1 MRKLVLAAALGL
13 TAIGHVPAAAATV
26 HVEWRGLAGGTDLW
40 HYFGMGDQLVD
51 APTVLKFSFR
61 TDIPGTYASDGSTYA
76 GVNGYGPQYP
86 PEGTLNASPG
96 NAVITIN
103 GISKTIDGL
112 YWSYFNKVR
121 ETPWMNLEAYAED
134 FGASGSY
141 SYGGSAYLL
150 ARFPAAGHSVALD
163 ETMWL
168 AGFCCGRLAGHFQWA
183 DYDAATDTGT
193 SFDIGFGDGILLVH
207 PGVPEPQSW
216 ALLIAGFGFIGL
228 AQRAARRRKIAAAGA
243 NFSTQVLEG
252 R

>member
-51 APTVLKFSFR
+51 VPTVLKFSFR

-243 NFSTQVLEG
+243 NVSTQVLEG

>member
-51 APTVLKFSFR
+51 VPTVLKFSFR
-61 TDIPGTYASDGSTYA
+61 TDIPGTYASDGTTYA
-76 GVNGYGPQYP
+76 VVQGFGPQYP

-96 NAVITIN
+96 DAVITIN

-243 NFSTQVLEG
+243 NVSTQVLEG

>member
-13 TAIGHVPAAAATV
+13 TAIGHVPAAATV

-51 APTVLKFSFR
+51 VPTVLKFSFR

-103 GISKTIDGL
+103 GLSKTIVGL

-134 FGASGSY
+134 FGAGGSY

-243 NFSTQVLEG
+243 NVSTQVLEG